1 MGQLVHDI
9 GLTHTGESG
18 DTVSGDRV
26 QSEET
31 GGSEQKRERERET
44 PEEGGMTKQIS
55 ERRWPGMER
64 QSQGEAE
71 AWSYH
76 TRTHARTANQHGV
89 LELVMWWHRLRS

>member
-31 GGSEQKRERERET
+31 GGSEQKRERERDAGV
-44 PEEGGMTKQIS
+44 GGDDKADQ
-55 ERRWPGMER
+55 
-64 QSQGEAE
+64 
-71 AWSYH
+71 
-76 TRTHARTANQHGV
+76 
-89 LELVMWWHRLRS
+89 